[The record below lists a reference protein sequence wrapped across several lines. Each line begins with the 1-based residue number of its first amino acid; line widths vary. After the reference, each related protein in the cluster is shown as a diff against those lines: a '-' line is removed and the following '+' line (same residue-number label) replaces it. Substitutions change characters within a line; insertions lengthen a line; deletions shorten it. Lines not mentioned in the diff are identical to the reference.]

1 MARGDFD
8 FQRGHVSSDLAADTA
23 EDSAEPMDRT
33 GVEEGINVLSFA
45 RVWAGCLRGGG
56 DDGWQQRSGVFKD
69 RFGIDWLR

>member
-45 RVWAGCLRGGG
+45 RVWAG
-56 DDGWQQRSGVFKD
+56 
-69 RFGIDWLR
+69 